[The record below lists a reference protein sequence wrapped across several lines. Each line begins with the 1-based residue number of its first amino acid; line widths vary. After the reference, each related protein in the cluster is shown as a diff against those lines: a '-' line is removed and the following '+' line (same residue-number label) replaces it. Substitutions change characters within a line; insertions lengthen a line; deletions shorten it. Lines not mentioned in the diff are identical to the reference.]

1 MGSLVRVLALLS
13 CVLIG
18 SCRKE
23 KIDEVVVVSSCDFDS
38 SITVETETPLPV
50 YSISLHYTGC
60 NESIAV
66 FRENLNYS
74 GDLPVRLG
82 SDLQTVTTTFT
93 NSVGA
98 IQASDQSFTASIP
111 VDDIFIV
118 VGGGEVV
125 NGLARLTYYAPP
137 DADSYFRL
145 FNDSGWLSAYES
157 NATGLCSSGTST
169 FDTIRP
175 ETADVRVDND
185 SGWGDDVILN
195 YTFNPVTGQY
205 QACIS
210 GLDDYTIEWNVN
222 DTIYFGDDV
231 EVIVGKPNGIYFISA
246 TIFYNDERITLSH
259 TVLKTIAGRS
269 TIRRARIRRP
279 TGG

>member
-1 MGSLVRVLALLS
+1 MRKVILLLVCALVIS
-13 CVLIG
+13 C
-18 SCRKE
+18 KKD
-23 KIDEVVVVSSCDFDS
+23 KIDEVVVSSCDFDS

-50 YSISLHYTGC
+50 YSISLHYEGC
-60 NESIAV
+60 DESIAV

-82 SDLQTVTTTFT
+82 TDLQTVTTTFT
-93 NSVGA
+93 NSVGV
-98 IQASDQSFTASIP
+98 IQAENQSFTVSIP

-137 DADSYFRL
+137 EADSYFRL
-145 FNDSGWLSAYES
+145 FRGSEWLSAYES
-157 NATGLCSSGTST
+157 NVVGLCSTGTST
-169 FDTIRP
+169 FDKVTP
-175 ETADVRVDND
+175 EIADVLVDND

-195 YTFNPVTGQY
+195 YIFDPSTGQY
-205 QACIS
+205 EACIS
-210 GLDDYTIEWNVN
+210 GLTDYTIEWNVN
-222 DTIYFGDDV
+222 DDIYSGNEIDV
-231 EVIVGKPNGIYFISA
+231 EVGKSNGIYFISA

-259 TVLKTIAGRS
+259 TVLKTIAGKS
-269 TIRRARIRRP
+269 TVRRARIRRP